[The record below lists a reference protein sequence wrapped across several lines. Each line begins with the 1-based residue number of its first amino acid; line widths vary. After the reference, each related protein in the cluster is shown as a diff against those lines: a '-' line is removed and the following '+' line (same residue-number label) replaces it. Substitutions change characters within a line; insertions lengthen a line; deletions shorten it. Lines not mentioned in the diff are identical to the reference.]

1 MKKKIILIMGL
12 AGSGKST
19 LAKKLSTKLNAD
31 WLNADKVRS
40 KFNDWDFSR
49 KGVLR
54 QATRMKNLSKLSKK
68 KYVIT
73 DFICPYKKG
82 RQILKPNILIW
93 VDTIQRARFKKIKLE
108 RIFQEP
114 INYDFKVTTKNCDF
128 WSQVILKKIKDY
140 KWNSKSS
147 TAIMLGRYQPF
158 HLGHERLFMKC
169 LEKVDQV
176 LICVKDV
183 HKIEDNPFNF
193 AQIKKIINS
202 KLHKNFNNSFKI
214 LKLPNITNIFYGRK
228 VGYKIRQLFLEKKI
242 QTISGT
248 KIRKYLRAKGKLN

>member
-19 LAKKLSTKLNAD
+19 LAKKLSTKLNAE

-93 VDTIQRARFKKIKLE
+93 VDTIQRARFRKIKLE

-114 INYDFKVTTKNCDF
+114 INYDVKVTTKNCDF
-128 WSQVILKKIKDY
+128 WS
-140 KWNSKSS
+140 KSD
-147 TAIMLGRYQPF
+147 F
-158 HLGHERLFMKC
+158 EKC
-169 LEKVDQV
+169 
-176 LICVKDV
+176 
-183 HKIEDNPFNF
+183 
-193 AQIKKIINS
+193 
-202 KLHKNFNNSFKI
+202 
-214 LKLPNITNIFYGRK
+214 R
-228 VGYKIRQLFLEKKI
+228 
-242 QTISGT
+242 
-248 KIRKYLRAKGKLN
+248 